1 MQNGLYDGGTFY
13 PNANY
18 RCIAISC
25 SEGERYLVNCNT
37 YAPAKMSVAQFYN
50 SNNQLISKTTP
61 IEETTVIKQDE
72 DKRNQFMEQIKKI
85 EDEETTLL
93 KLQKQYRN
101 GEIKEESLTDEQVS
115 SLCKLYD
122 KQISNLKKSNEIRKQ
137 KLLEHRRRLQTDN

>member
-1 MQNGLYDGGTFY
+1 MKENTDEKSLVKINENSIFY
-13 PNANY
+13 KIKRFFKNLLSKKKDAD
-18 RCIAISC
+18 
-25 SEGERYLVNCNT
+25 
-37 YAPAKMSVAQFYN
+37 N
-50 SNNQLISKTTP
+50 SIV
-61 IEETTVIKQDE
+61 EETTVIKQDE